1 MNGSLT
7 IVHAQS
13 LACVFDD
20 NQPRAGRA
28 QGELNI
34 ISDGAI
40 AIRDGRI
47 AGVGT
52 TEEIVRRFR
61 DDAPVLDAT
70 GKTVLPGLVECHS
83 HPIFAGNRHWEYV
96 RRLEGASGREI
107 RAEGGGIW
115 STVENTRK
123 ATDDELVRNAV
134 RAFEQIAAG
143 GVTTLEV
150 KSGYGLSKDGELRL
164 LRLLEK
170 AAGQTR
176 MDIVF
181 TFLGAHIAPQ
191 DGCSTNEFVESVKN
205 EMLPAVLE
213 QGIAESQDLSC
224 ENGDF
229 SAEQAKELIES
240 SIALGLPVHVHAD
253 ASSDS
258 RGWRTAVEGGALSA
272 DHLTYTPDAEIN
284 AVGAARTVAVLLPV
298 AEQFYLDER
307 KANGRLFI
315 KNHVPV
321 AVATDYCSSFQ
332 ATSLPLTIAA
342 ACSWFR
348 FTPSEAIVGAT
359 LNAAYALGRNLD
371 RGSLDVG
378 KRGDVTIFDCAHPNQ
393 LGTAIGAP
401 LVDMAISQG
410 TVIWE
415 VKKQHSENLMM
426 TSLTVKLEASS
437 VEKVAATLRR
447 AIFKGTFLPGDQ
459 LKEVAL
465 SRSLGVSRGSVREA
479 LRILATEELVVH
491 LPNKG
496 ASVRTLSLEEIDDI
510 FLTRHILE
518 IKACECIPTAS
529 DHLLQAVVE
538 STVAYEAVANLDDPA
553 TIANAHINYHKAIV
567 GLTGSLKLAELEES
581 LMQTLQ
587 VIIAC
592 IENDRDLS
600 LIHI

>member
-1 MNGSLT
+1 MNGNLT
-7 IVHAQS
+7 IVHAES
-13 LACVFDD
+13 LACVSDD
-20 NQPRAGRA
+20 GQPRAGRT

-34 ISDGAI
+34 IPDGAV
-40 AIRDGRI
+40 AIRGGKIVAVGPTGR
-47 AGVGT
+47 VLQD
-52 TEEIVRRFR
+52 FH

-96 RRLEGASGREI
+96 RRLEGADGRDI

-115 STVENTRK
+115 FTIENTRK
-123 ATDDELVRNAV
+123 ADDAELVRQAV

-150 KSGYGLSKDGELRL
+150 KSGYGLDTNGELRL
-164 LRLLEK
+164 LRLLKEASAK
-170 AAGQTR
+170 TR

-191 DGCSTNEFVESVKN
+191 DGRSAAEFVATVKN

-229 SAEQAKELIES
+229 SVAQARELIEYS
-240 SIALGLPVHVHAD
+240 HSLGLPVRVHAD

-258 RGWRTAVEGGALSA
+258 LGWRTAVEGKALSA

-284 AVGAARTVAVLLPV
+284 AVGATRTVAVLLPI
-298 AEQFYLDER
+298 AEQFYLDDR

-315 KNHVPV
+315 ENNVPV

-348 FTPSEAIVGAT
+348 FTPAQAIVGAT
-359 LNAAYALGRNLD
+359 LNAAYALGKNRD

-378 KRGDVTIFDCAHPNQ
+378 KRGDVTIFHCGHPNQ

-401 LVDMAISQG
+401 LVDVAISG
-410 TVIWE
+410 GNVIWE
-415 VKKQHSENLMM
+415 
-426 TSLTVKLEASS
+426 
-437 VEKVAATLRR
+437 ATRQ
-447 AIFKGTFLPGDQ
+447 G
-459 LKEVAL
+459 
-465 SRSLGVSRGSVREA
+465 
-479 LRILATEELVVH
+479 
-491 LPNKG
+491 
-496 ASVRTLSLEEIDDI
+496 
-510 FLTRHILE
+510 
-518 IKACECIPTAS
+518 
-529 DHLLQAVVE
+529 
-538 STVAYEAVANLDDPA
+538 
-553 TIANAHINYHKAIV
+553 
-567 GLTGSLKLAELEES
+567 
-581 LMQTLQ
+581 
-587 VIIAC
+587 
-592 IENDRDLS
+592 
-600 LIHI
+600 